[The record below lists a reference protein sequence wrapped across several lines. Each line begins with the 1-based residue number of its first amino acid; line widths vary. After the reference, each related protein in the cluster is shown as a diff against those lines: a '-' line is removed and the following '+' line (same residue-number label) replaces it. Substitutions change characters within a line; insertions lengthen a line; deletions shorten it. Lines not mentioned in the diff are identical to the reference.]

1 MKSTRRERLMYRI
14 DVNRAES
21 IVSFALE
28 GYIRLEEMKRF
39 VVELKAATDTVAG
52 QAIKIEADLRT
63 FRPASPEA
71 ADLIRRV
78 QEYGLRSGVT
88 RVAELVQNEIVA
100 LQLNRVAS
108 GSGTDKILRRF
119 WQESAARLW
128 LRHGDAERGVVLQ
141 G

>member
-1 MKSTRRERLMYRI
+1 MYRI
-14 DVNRAES
+14 DVDRAES

-28 GYIRLEEMKRF
+28 GYIRLEEMQRF
-39 VVELKAATDTVAG
+39 VEDLRAATDEVAG

-88 RVAELVQNEIVA
+88 RVAELVQNQIVA

-119 WQESAARLW
+119 WQESAARTW
-128 LRHGDAERGVVLQ
+128 LKHGDAELGVALQ

>member
-1 MKSTRRERLMYRI
+1 MYRI
-14 DVNRAES
+14 DVDRAAS

-28 GYIRLEEMKRF
+28 GYIRLEEMERF
-39 VVELKAATDTVAG
+39 VVDLRAATDAVAG
-52 QAIKIEADLRT
+52 HAIKIEADLRT

-88 RVAELVQNEIVA
+88 RVAELVENQIVA

-119 WQESAARLW
+119 WQEGAARSWLLYGDVGMSAALPS
-128 LRHGDAERGVVLQ
+128 
-141 G
+141 

>member
-1 MKSTRRERLMYRI
+1 MYRI
-14 DVNRAES
+14 DVDRSAS

-28 GYIRLEEMKRF
+28 GYIRLEEMERF
-39 VVELKAATDTVAG
+39 VVDLRAATDVVAG
-52 QAIKIEADLRT
+52 HAIKIEADLRT

-88 RVAELVQNEIVA
+88 RVAELVENQIVA

-119 WQESAARLW
+119 WQEGAARSW
-128 LRHGDAERGVVLQ
+128 LLHGDVGMGAALPS
-141 G
+141 

>member
-1 MKSTRRERLMYRI
+1 MYRI

-28 GYIRLEEMKRF
+28 GYIRLEEMQRF

-100 LQLNRVAS
+100 LQLNRVAL

-128 LRHGDAERGVVLQ
+128 LLHGDAERGVVLQ